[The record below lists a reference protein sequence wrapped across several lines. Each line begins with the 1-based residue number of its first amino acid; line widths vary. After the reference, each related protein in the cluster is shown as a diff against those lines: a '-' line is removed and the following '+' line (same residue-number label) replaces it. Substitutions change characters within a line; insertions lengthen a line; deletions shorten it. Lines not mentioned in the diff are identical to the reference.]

1 LASFL
6 LPPVYPILDTATL
19 DRIGFDLQIAAEA
32 MIEGGARILQLRH
45 KSFWS
50 RDILKK
56 AEKLGLFCK
65 NAGVTFVI
73 NDRADYAAILGTAL
87 HVGQEDLTPTD
98 ARRVVGAETVIGYS
112 THNPAQMREADL
124 EPADYL
130 AFGPMF
136 GTVSKERPDPTI
148 GLEGLRAI
156 RPLTRKPLVAI
167 GGITRDNAW
176 KCWNAGADS
185 VAVIA
190 DLYPPDCTR
199 AGLRERMTEWQNL
212 KAR

>member
-1 LASFL
+1 LPSFV

-19 DRIGFDLQIAAEA
+19 GRIGFDLQIAAEA
-32 MIEGGARILQLRH
+32 LVEGGAKILQLRH

-50 RDILKK
+50 RDLFEK

-73 NDRADYAAILGTAL
+73 NDRADYAAILGAAL

-98 ARRVVGAETVIGYS
+98 ARQVVGAETIVGYS
-112 THNPAQMREADL
+112 THNPDQMREADN

-136 GTVSKERPDPTI
+136 GTVSKERPDPTV
-148 GLEGLRAI
+148 GLDGLRAI
-156 RPLTRKPLVAI
+156 RPLTHKPLVAI
-167 GGITRDNAW
+167 GGITRDNAVN
-176 KCWNAGADS
+176 CWNAGADS

-190 DLYPPDCTR
+190 DLYPPDCTKAR
-199 AGLRERMTEWQNL
+199 LRERMTEWQKL
-212 KAR
+212 KAH

>member
-1 LASFL
+1 MPSFA

-32 MIEGGARILQLRH
+32 MIEGGALILQLRH

-50 RDILKK
+50 RELLHK
-56 AEKLGLFCK
+56 AEKLGSFCK
-65 NAGVTFVI
+65 NAGVLFVI
-73 NDRADYAAILGTAL
+73 NDRADYAAILGSAL
-87 HVGQEDLTPTD
+87 HVGQEDLTPAD
-98 ARRVVGAETVIGYS
+98 ARRVVGAETIVGYS
-112 THNPAQMREADL
+112 THNPAQMREADQ

-136 GTVSKERPDPTI
+136 GTVSKERPDPAV

-167 GGITRDNAW
+167 GGITRDNAFT
-176 KCWNAGADS
+176 CWNAGADS

-190 DLYPPDCTR
+190 DLYPPDCTKAR
-199 AGLRERMTEWQNL
+199 LRERMTEWQKL
-212 KAR
+212 KPR

>member
-1 LASFL
+1 
-6 LPPVYPILDTATL
+6 
-19 DRIGFDLQIAAEA
+19 

-98 ARRVVGAETVIGYS
+98 ARRVVGAEAVIGYS

-136 GTVSKERPDPTI
+136 GTVSKERPDPTV

-190 DLYPPDCTR
+190 DLYPLDCTR

>member
-1 LASFL
+1 M
-6 LPPVYPILDTATL
+6 V
-19 DRIGFDLQIAAEA
+19 
-32 MIEGGARILQLRH
+32 EGGAKILQLRH

-50 RDILKK
+50 REILQK
-56 AEKLGLFCK
+56 AEKLGSFCK

-73 NDRADYAAILGTAL
+73 NDRADYAAMLGASL
-87 HVGQEDLTPTD
+87 HLGQEDLTPSD
-98 ARRVVGAETVIGYS
+98 ARQVVAAGTIIGYS
-112 THNPAQMREADL
+112 THNPAQMREADQ

-136 GTVSKERPDPTI
+136 GTVSKERPAPTV
-148 GLEGLRAI
+148 GLDGLRAI

-167 GGITRDNAW
+167 GGITRDNAFTCW
-176 KCWNAGADS
+176 KAGADS

-190 DLYPPDCTR
+190 DLYPPDCTKAR
-199 AGLRERMTEWQNL
+199 LRERMTEWQNL

>member
-1 LASFL
+1 LPSFV

-32 MIEGGARILQLRH
+32 MIEGGAQILQLRH

-50 RDILKK
+50 REMVEK
-56 AEKLGLFCK
+56 AENLGSFCK
-65 NAGVTFVI
+65 IAGVPFVI
-73 NDRADYAAILGTAL
+73 NDRADYAAVLGAAL
-87 HVGQEDLTPTD
+87 HLGQEDLTPTD
-98 ARRVVGAETVIGYS
+98 ARRVVGPATVVGYS
-112 THNPAQMREADL
+112 THNPVQMREADR

-136 GTVSKERPDPTI
+136 GTMSKERPDPTVGVA
-148 GLEGLRAI
+148 GLEAI

-167 GGITRDNAW
+167 GGITRDNAFT
-176 KCWNAGADS
+176 CWNAGADS

-190 DLYPPDCTR
+190 DLYPPDCTK
-199 AGLRERMTEWQNL
+199 ATLRERMTEWQKL
-212 KAR
+212 KRR

>member
-1 LASFL
+1 LPSFV
-6 LPPVYPILDTATL
+6 LPPVYPILDTTTL
-19 DRIGFDLQIAAEA
+19 DRIGFDLQIATEA
-32 MIEGGARILQLRH
+32 LIEGGAQILQLRH

-50 RDILKK
+50 REMLEK

-65 NAGVTFVI
+65 NAGVPLVI
-73 NDRADYAAILGTAL
+73 NDRADYVAILGTAL

-98 ARRVVGAETVIGYS
+98 ARRVVRPATIIGYS
-112 THNPAQMREADL
+112 THNPAQMREADR

-136 GTVSKERPDPTI
+136 GTVSKERPDPTVGI
-148 GLEGLRAI
+148 EGLQAV

-167 GGITRDNAW
+167 GGITRDNAFT
-176 KCWNAGADS
+176 CWNAGADS

-190 DLYPPDCTR
+190 DLYPPDCTKAR
-199 AGLRERMTEWQNL
+199 LRERMTEWQKL